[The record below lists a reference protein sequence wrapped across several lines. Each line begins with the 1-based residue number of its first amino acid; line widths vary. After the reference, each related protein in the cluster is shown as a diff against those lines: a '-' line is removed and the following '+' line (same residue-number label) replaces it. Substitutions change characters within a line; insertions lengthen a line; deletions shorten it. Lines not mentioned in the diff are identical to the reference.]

1 MAGALL
7 SKLTEIP
14 TDTHMILRA
23 GSPRPCRKIL
33 SLSKGGVE
41 VQAPK
46 PLPKRFPS
54 QMPQACPGDGYA
66 AKPLPH
72 TLPHPLVLLKASTML
87 FRIVLTAA
95 ICLAAIGNAAAQD
108 SYLMKGDEIFML
120 GDSVGSQDGHQDHM
134 KWILDTLYPD
144 AGIKIVNAGSGGK
157 SSGSAITGLEMYP
170 ATGKRAIVT
179 VMYGLNDLRW
189 NWSDMGVKVTNF
201 VQNMTRTIEL
211 AREKKLSL
219 IFLRETHLTRGAAV
233 DHYAAALTAA
243 LEMLLNAQ
251 DVLAAEHNVPVID
264 VMGAYRRAHQKSWVK
279 DLEYRFA
286 PDMIHPIQPGH
297 AAVATEL
304 LRAMGVGLP
313 LGNTERGPL
322 HLAADS
328 PIRLEAIDQDTIV
341 PEDGT
346 LTVHVR
352 CRNLSGKKIRGA
364 VTLVAAPHKETKP
377 VEISTYGM
385 EVLDFEI
392 PAAKMQ
398 ERWRIMP
405 LYMAFAGDGL
415 FAAEHALFQHVR
427 ITPADK
433 PFTVTAEDFG
443 DWERMKPKTPTCPL
457 TRAVAIYATDWMSI
471 EFTWIDTNVVVAR
484 PGASRANGRTTE
496 KPLDLDANGAQSC
509 DAVEFMFDLRPNES
523 TGRFNCAVGQTPG
536 GVVRLGIY
544 RITEGDRM
552 TAKLM
557 LPAGLKPH
565 TVSLEQRAPDTF
577 ILNFKLPP
585 AEETI
590 SWSMR
595 VTDADDWG
603 KGKLHQLTGKRYMAS
618 EPMGYIRHGTNDKPA
633 VFFRVGY

>member
-1 MAGALL
+1 M
-7 SKLTEIP
+7 
-14 TDTHMILRA
+14 LRA
-23 GSPRPCRKIL
+23 T
-33 SLSKGGVE
+33 
-41 VQAPK
+41 
-46 PLPKRFPS
+46 KR
-54 QMPQACPGDGYA
+54 
-66 AKPLPH
+66 
-72 TLPHPLVLLKASTML
+72 LL
-87 FRIVLTAA
+87 RIILTAA
-95 ICLAAIGNAAAQD
+95 VCAAAVGSVSAQHA
-108 SYLMKGDEIFML
+108 YLLEGDEIFML

-134 KWILDTLYPD
+134 KWILDALYPD

-189 NWSDMGVKVTNF
+189 NWSDMDVKVTNF

-251 DVLAAEHNVPVID
+251 DVLAAENNVPVID
-264 VMGAYRRAHQKSWVK
+264 VLGAYRRAHQESWIK

-297 AAVATEL
+297 AAVATEI
-304 LRAMGVGLP
+304 LRAFGVGLP
-313 LGNTERGPL
+313 LGDAARGPL

-328 PIRLEAIDQDTIV
+328 PIRLEAVDQNTII
-341 PEDGT
+341 PEDGR
-346 LTVHVR
+346 LAVRIR
-352 CRNLSGKKIRGA
+352 CRNLSNKKVKGT
-364 VTLVAAPHKETKP
+364 VTLVAAPHKQAKT
-377 VEISTYGM
+377 VEISGYGM
-385 EVLDFEI
+385 QVLDFEI
-392 PAAKMQ
+392 PVAEMQ
-398 ERWRIMP
+398 DRWRIMP
-405 LYMAFAGDGL
+405 LYMVFAGDGL
-415 FAAEHALFQHVR
+415 FTAEHALFQHVR

-443 DWERMKPKTPTCPL
+443 DWERIKPKTPTCPV

-471 EFTWIDTNVVVAR
+471 EFKWPDQKVVAAR
-484 PGASRANGRTTE
+484 PETKRADGRVTK
-496 KPLDLDANGAQSC
+496 KPLDLNANGAQLC
-509 DAVEFMFDLRPNES
+509 DAVEFMFDLRPKES
-523 TGRFNCAVGQTPG
+523 TGRFNCAVGQTPR

-544 RITEGDRM
+544 KITEGDE
-552 TAKLM
+552 TPAKLM
-557 LPAGLKPH
+557 LPVGLKPEM
-565 TVSLEQRAPDTF
+565 VSLEQRDPDTF

-603 KGKLHQLTGKRYMAS
+603 KGRLHQLTGKRYMAS
-618 EPMGYIRHGTNDKPA
+618 EPMGYIRHGRSNEPA